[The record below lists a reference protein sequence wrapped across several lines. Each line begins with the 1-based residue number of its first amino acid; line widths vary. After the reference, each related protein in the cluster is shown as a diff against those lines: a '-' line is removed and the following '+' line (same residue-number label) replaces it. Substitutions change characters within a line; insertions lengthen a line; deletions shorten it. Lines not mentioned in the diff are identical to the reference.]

1 MKKTFVFLLL
11 FALIWVSLLL
21 NSHHTGAM
29 STGRTNF
36 SGNPAT
42 TGGAT
47 CTTCH
52 VGGVA
57 PDVAITGPMT
67 VFVGNQM
74 AYAISIQGGQLGNSA
89 LPDASAGYNI
99 SADGGDLDVANA
111 TAPCLSAESQCS
123 LNPILGNNELTHTAP
138 KLPAVSSDTVTFDF
152 LFTAPST
159 PGTVIIYGAGNSADG
174 MNGSSGDMSAAT
186 TLTINVVEPTA
197 QLYLPLLD
205 N

>member
-1 MKKTFVFLLL
+1 MKKAFALLSIC
-11 FALIWVSLLL
+11 ALIWVALLA
-21 NSHHTGAM
+21 NSHHAGAM

-36 SGNPAT
+36 SGNPVT

-57 PDVAITGPMT
+57 PEVEINGPT
-67 VFVGNQM
+67 TIFVGNQLP
-74 AYAISIQGGQLGNSA
+74 YSISIQGGQIGNSA
-89 LPDASAGYNI
+89 LPNASAGYNV

-111 TAPCLSAESQCS
+111 TAPCLSDESQCS
-123 LNPILGNNELTHTAP
+123 FNPILGNNELTHTAP

-152 LFTAPST
+152 LFTAPDEA
-159 PGTVIIYGAGNSADG
+159 GTVIIYGAGNSANGDG
-174 MNGSSGDMSAAT
+174 GSAGDMSTAT
-186 TLTINVVEPTA
+186 TLTVTVVEPEA